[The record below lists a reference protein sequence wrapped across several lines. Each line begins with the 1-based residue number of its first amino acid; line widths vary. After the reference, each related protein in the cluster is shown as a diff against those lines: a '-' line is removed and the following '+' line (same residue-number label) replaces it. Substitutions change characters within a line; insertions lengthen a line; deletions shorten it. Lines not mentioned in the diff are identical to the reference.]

1 MDHLPTQRRS
11 PARARWWIANEV
23 CSMVDGWNFQQYV
36 LGIGLYRFISR
47 NIAANSHQLRSAIDA
62 IVAEIE
68 TKAP

>member
-1 MDHLPTQRRS
+1 
-11 PARARWWIANEV
+11 
-23 CSMVDGWNFQQYV
+23 MVDGWNFQQYV